1 MFQQILESG
10 FNIFCIHQHV
20 TWVCENWPSY
30 NDWVIVSDWHFMSSP
45 TRYSICRYRDCYGSK
60 DKNLGKRGSQ
70 SFSYVPNIQIYEIEN
85 GSHSCYIDY
94 PDVFNNKVKEFI
106 LAQTE
111 SCRLKQE
118 QLNSQKDVSLG
129 KTNDIDGQNVMNA
142 QNQTLTWNNNNVI

>member
-1 MFQQILESG
+1 MPYVFKESESMLG
-10 FNIFCIHQHV
+10 YIPIAPATSNLYG
-20 TWVCENWPSY
+20 PSQY
-30 NDWVIVSDWHFMSSP
+30 SLITVP
-45 TRYSICRYRDCYGSK
+45 TLFIYGSK

-142 QNQTLTWNNNNVI
+142 QNQTLT